1 LFGIAW
7 FGWHCLSWLAWFGF
21 VSLVLLDFHYLIWL
35 IDLIGLVNIV
45 WLFSIVWFDD
55 TVGFL
60 GIVLLGCH

>member
-1 LFGIAW
+1 MRVTPLGF
-7 FGWHCLSWLAWFGF
+7 CLRVIGTKNPKS
-21 VSLVLLDFHYLIWL
+21 LLDFHYLIWL